1 MAKTIAILNQ
11 KGGCGKTTSAT
22 NIASDLHRRG
32 YEVILVSIDK
42 QGSAEDWSAAKD
54 EDADTFPVVSMT
66 KTFSRDISKVSKG
79 KDFVVIDG
87 APHISKTDSDAIK
100 IADIVIVPIQPSPY
114 DIWASQDTIDL
125 LKARQEITDGKPKA
139 AIMITMA
146 MGNTNLTAES
156 AKAVEGYEMPIMNNR
171 TRRSV
176 VYPETAAAG
185 QSVFDLKGKK
195 GELHPAAQDIKNI
208 TDEILE
214 MIEND

>member
-1 MAKTIAILNQ
+1 
-11 KGGCGKTTSAT
+11 
-22 NIASDLHRRG
+22 
-32 YEVILVSIDK
+32 
-42 QGSAEDWSAAKD
+42 
-54 EDADTFPVVSMT
+54 
-66 KTFSRDISKVSKG
+66 
-79 KDFVVIDG
+79 
-87 APHISKTDSDAIK
+87 
-100 IADIVIVPIQPSPY
+100 
-114 DIWASQDTIDL
+114 
-125 LKARQEITDGKPKA
+125 
-139 AIMITMA
+139 MITMA